1 MHVSRTAGTTLAALT
16 IGIVV
21 PLALGQPTTSEPT
34 PAPGPA
40 EVVVLEA
47 FVTDTAGAPV
57 PGLRA
62 GDFELTEDGAPVA
75 ITGVLESR
83 RARRGHA
90 ASGDLREP
98 GILVVV
104 FVDTDAPPPP
114 HPGPDVLAG
123 DSPWGAGARVLV
135 ASGGDLVTVRQ
146 PFTDD
151 PQKVAQALR
160 AVEAGAVPAGDG
172 ERAAGQAATPP
183 ADLASLLDS
192 LGGLP
197 GRKGL
202 LYVRGALADRPAGAG
217 SSAPADVV
225 KSLADRANAAGVT
238 LYWLDAAV
246 AAGPRG
252 AAAERAGGEPTPL
265 HALLA
270 STGGLAVEASAGV
283 ADAIA
288 RVVRDLEGA
297 YSLSFAAPSQGDGAM
312 HRLSVKV
319 RRGGVSAR
327 ARAAFRDLKDDERM
341 SERTLAALLFGVADN
356 PLAIQLSTT
365 TEPNPKEGTQL
376 VTVLVSIPLGNLAFA
391 PKTVSHEC
399 DLALW
404 LAARDGEG
412 HVTRAPK
419 TKFPV
424 SVPNDRLLS
433 ALTQTAG
440 YAFRVPFK
448 AGAGTFA
455 VTVRD
460 EIAMQSATELTS
472 VAPVAEPVRE
482 VTP

>member
-1 MHVSRTAGTTLAALT
+1 MHVSRTAGATLAALT
-16 IGIVV
+16 FGIVV
-21 PLALGQPTTSEPT
+21 PMALGQSPSTEPV
-34 PAPGPA
+34 PAPRA
-40 EVVVLEA
+40 ADVVVLA
-47 FVTDTAGAPV
+47 VSVADAAGAPV

-62 GDFELTEDGAPVA
+62 GDFELAEDGARVA
-75 ITGVLESR
+75 ITGVLEPR

-90 ASGDLREP
+90 VAGDLREP

-104 FVDTDAPPPP
+104 FVDTDAPPPA

-123 DSPWGAGARVLV
+123 DPPWGAGARVLV

-151 PQKVAQALR
+151 PQKVVQALR
-160 AVEAGAVPAGDG
+160 AVEAGTVPADGG
-172 ERAAGQAATPP
+172 ERAVAQAAAPP

-202 LYVRGALADRPAGAG
+202 LYVRRALADRPGGAG
-217 SSAPADVV
+217 SSGAAEIV

-238 LYWLDAAV
+238 LYWLDAAG
-246 AAGPRG
+246 AAGPGG
-252 AAAERAGGEPTPL
+252 AAAGRVGGEPAPL

-270 STGGLAVEASAGV
+270 STGGVAVESSAGV

-319 RRGGVSAR
+319 RRGGASAR
-327 ARAAFRDLKDDERM
+327 SRAAFRDLNDDERM
-341 SERTLAALLFGVADN
+341 SDRTLAALLFGVADN

-391 PKTVSHEC
+391 PRTVSHEC
-399 DLALW
+399 NLALW
-404 LAARDGEG
+404 LAARDGDG
-412 HVTRAPK
+412 HVTRASK
-419 TKFPV
+419 TRFPV

-460 EIAMQSATELTS
+460 EIASQAATELTS
-472 VAPVAEPVRE
+472 LAPVANPKPE